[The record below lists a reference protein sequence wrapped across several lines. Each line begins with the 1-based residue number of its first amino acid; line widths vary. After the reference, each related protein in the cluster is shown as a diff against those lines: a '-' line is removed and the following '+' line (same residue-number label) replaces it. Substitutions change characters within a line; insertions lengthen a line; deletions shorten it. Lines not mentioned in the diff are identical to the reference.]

1 MKKIP
6 YQTDQNNPAI
16 QAYKNAVEKGKKDQ
30 HVLPRKNGWVV
41 KNLLSDKAS
50 SLFNTQEEAAHY
62 AESIARTQGT
72 AVFIHG
78 NDGRIRDIKNY

>member
-16 QAYKNAVEKGKKDQ
+16 QAYKEAVEKGKKDQ
-30 HVLPRKNGWVV
+30 HVLPRENGWIV
-41 KNLLSDKAS
+41 KNLLSEKVS
-50 SLFNTQEEAAHY
+50 SLFNTQEEATHY
-62 AESIARTQGT
+62 AESIARIQGT

-78 NDGRIRDIKNY
+78 SDGRIRDVRSY